1 MKKLFSLIKA
11 VCSQDMDLFKFKNN
25 GNKFS
30 KIFLF
35 TFLCIILMISFGT
48 YYYMLAENLQ
58 KVNLTYLML
67 GMALVIPTIFV
78 FMQGIYKSQNILF
91 EAKDLHSFSVSN
103 LPLGIDL

>member
-1 MKKLFSLIKA
+1 
-11 VCSQDMDLFKFKNN
+11 
-25 GNKFS
+25 
-30 KIFLF
+30 
-35 TFLCIILMISFGT
+35 MISFGT

-91 EAKDLHSFSVSN
+91 EAKDNDLLMS
-103 LPLGIDL
+103 LPISKGTLIFIRFLKMYLYELIYGLLFTFYVLFI